1 MISAFLNSVK
11 IPELRRRILFTLAVI
26 VIVRLGAAITTPGV
40 NQGVLQE
47 WFRTSL
53 SQRTGGG
60 LAALFNLFSGGAL
73 ENCAVFSL
81 GIMPY
86 ISASIMMQL
95 LTAVIPQLG
104 RLAREDG
111 GRQKIMQLTRY
122 TTLVLCIFQGYLL
135 ALSFQ
140 HPESYHTMLP
150 GITDTIR
157 QLGVPLVDDLGWKFR
172 IVTVVSLT
180 TGTLVLMWLGDQIT
194 ERGIGNGISLIIT
207 IGIVARLPAALVQ
220 AWKTFVPSGQ
230 GASQVNPMVLVL
242 LVLVLIFVIAAV
254 IAITQGVRKI
264 TVQYAKRV
272 VGRKMYGGQ
281 TQYMP
286 LKVNY
291 AGVMPIIFAWALLL
305 FPATIVSYGFKNS
318 PTANRIAAALSTGWP
333 HYVALA
339 AMIFFFS
346 YFWVATQFQPTQI
359 ADDLKK
365 YGGYIPGVR
374 PGKPTADFLDYTM
387 TRLTFAGA
395 IFLTLIAVFPSLLSQ
410 WLNVPVI
417 TAQFFGGTSLLI
429 IVGVMLDTMRQV
441 ETHLIQRHYDGFLR
455 KGRIRGRSFDR
466 AAYARGEAV
475 EQWHPHLVWC
485 GYCRARDCRGRDL
498 SLWAIGEKAACSSR
512 PARFRQRNS
521 GGNDYAALRDSRDFT
536 RGDSAA

>member
-1 MISAFLNSVK
+1 MVSAFLNTVK

-40 NQGVLQE
+40 NQAVLQE
-47 WFRTSL
+47 WFRTS
-53 SQRTGGG
+53 TTTGGGG

-104 RLAREDG
+104 RLAREEG
-111 GRQKIMQLTRY
+111 GRQKIMQMTRY
-122 TTLVLCIFQGYLL
+122 ATVVLCIFQVYLL

-140 HPESYHTMLP
+140 HPESYHTILG
-150 GITDTIR
+150 GISETIR
-157 QLGVPLVDDLGWKFR
+157 NIGIPLVDDLGWKFR
-172 IVTVVSLT
+172 IITVISLT
-180 TGTLVLMWLGDQIT
+180 TGTLLLMWLGDQIT

-207 IGIVARLPAALVQ
+207 IGIVARLPAALAQ
-220 AWKTFVPSGQ
+220 AWKTFVPTPQ
-230 GASQVNPMVLVL
+230 TGASQVNPAILVMLVL
-242 LVLVLIFVIAAV
+242 FLIVVIAAV
-254 IAITQGVRKI
+254 ITITQGVRKI

-305 FPATIVSYGFKNS
+305 FPATIVQYGFRNS
-318 PTANRIAAALSTGWP
+318 PTAAKIASALSTGWP
-333 HYVALA
+333 HYAALA

-346 YFWVATQFQPTQI
+346 YFWVATQFQPSQI

-374 PGKPTADFLDYTM
+374 PGKPTADFLDFTM

-395 IFLTLIAVFPSLLSQ
+395 IFLTLIAVLPALMSQ
-410 WLNVPVI
+410 GLNVPMI

-429 IVGVMLDTMRQV
+429 IVGVILDTMRQV

-455 KGRIRGRSFDR
+455 KGRIRGRAFDTR
-466 AAYARGEAV
+466 SAYGRGETAASGTLMWLYVGIAV
-475 EQWHPHLVWC
+475 LVIA
-485 GYCRARDCRGRDL
+485 GVAIFLYGR
-498 SLWAIGEKAACSSR
+498 
-512 PARFRQRNS
+512 
-521 GGNDYAALRDSRDFT
+521 
-536 RGDSAA
+536 

>member
-1 MISAFLNSVK
+1 MVSAFLNTVK
-11 IPELRRRILFTLAVI
+11 IPELRRRILFTLAV
-26 VIVRLGAAITTPGV
+26 VVVVRLGAAITTPGV
-40 NQGVLQE
+40 NQAVLQE
-47 WFRTSL
+47 WFRSALTEKS
-53 SQRTGGG
+53 GGN
-60 LAALFNLFSGGAL
+60 LAALLNLFSGGAL
-73 ENCAVFSL
+73 ENCAIFSL

-95 LTAVIPQLG
+95 LSAVIPQLG

-111 GRQKIMQLTRY
+111 GRQKIMQYTRFM
-122 TTLVLCIFQGYLL
+122 TVGLCIFQGYLL
-135 ALSFQ
+135 AISFQ
-140 HPESYHTMLP
+140 HPEAYRVALP
-150 GITDTIR
+150 GISETIAR
-157 QLGVPLVDDLGWKFR
+157 LGIPLVDDPGWVFR
-172 IVTVVSLT
+172 IVTVISLT
-180 TGTLVLMWLGDQIT
+180 TGTLLLMWLGDQIT

-207 IGIVARLPAALVQ
+207 IGIVARLPAALAQ
-220 AWKTFVPSGQ
+220 AWKTFVPSAQTGT
-230 GASQVNPMVLVL
+230 SQQNPATLLL
-242 LVLVLIFVIAAV
+242 LVLFLFIVIAAV

-305 FPATIVSYGFKNS
+305 FPATIVGYAFKNS
-318 PTANRIAAALSTGWP
+318 PTANRIAGALSNGWP

-346 YFWVATQFQPTQI
+346 YFWVATQFQPAQI

-374 PGKPTADFLDYTM
+374 PGKPTADFLDFTM

-395 IFLTLIAVFPSLLSQ
+395 IFLTLIAVLPSLLSQ
-410 WLNVPVI
+410 GLHIPQI

-455 KGRIRGRSFDR
+455 KGRIRGRSFDTR
-466 AAYARGEAV
+466 AAYNRGEAAAQGTLMWLYV
-475 EQWHPHLVWC
+475 AIAVLVIS
-485 GYCRARDCRGRDL
+485 GVAIFLYGR
-498 SLWAIGEKAACSSR
+498 
-512 PARFRQRNS
+512 
-521 GGNDYAALRDSRDFT
+521 
-536 RGDSAA
+536 

>member
-1 MISAFLNSVK
+1 MVSAFLNTVK

-40 NQGVLQE
+40 NQAVLQE
-47 WFRTSL
+47 WFRTASDK
-53 SQRTGGG
+53 TGGG

-104 RLAREDG
+104 RMAREDG

-122 TTLVLCIFQGYLL
+122 ATVGLCIFQAYLL

-157 QLGVPLVDDLGWKFR
+157 NLGIPLVEDLGWTFR
-172 IVTVVSLT
+172 IVTVISLT
-180 TGTLVLMWLGDQIT
+180 TGTLLLMWLGDQIT

-207 IGIVARLPAALVQ
+207 IGIVARLPAALAQ
-220 AWKTFVPSGQ
+220 AWKTFVPSADT
-230 GASQVNPMVLVL
+230 GAAPSNPFILVL
-242 LVLVLIFVIAAV
+242 MIAFLFLVIAAV
-254 IAITQGVRKI
+254 IAVTQGVRKI

-291 AGVMPIIFAWALLL
+291 AGVMPIIFAFALLL
-305 FPATIVSYGFKNS
+305 FPATIVGYVGKNS
-318 PTANRIAAALSTGWP
+318 PIAARIVGALNSGWP
-333 HYVALA
+333 HYLILA
-339 AMIFFFS
+339 VMIFFFS
-346 YFWVATQFQPTQI
+346 YFWVATQFQPSQI

-365 YGGYIPGVR
+365 YGG
-374 PGKPTADFLDYTM
+374 
-387 TRLTFAGA
+387 
-395 IFLTLIAVFPSLLSQ
+395 
-410 WLNVPVI
+410 
-417 TAQFFGGTSLLI
+417 
-429 IVGVMLDTMRQV
+429 
-441 ETHLIQRHYDGFLR
+441 
-455 KGRIRGRSFDR
+455 
-466 AAYARGEAV
+466 
-475 EQWHPHLVWC
+475 
-485 GYCRARDCRGRDL
+485 
-498 SLWAIGEKAACSSR
+498 
-512 PARFRQRNS
+512 
-521 GGNDYAALRDSRDFT
+521 
-536 RGDSAA
+536 

>member
-11 IPELRRRILFTLAVI
+11 IPELRRRIMFTLAVI

-122 TTLVLCIFQGYLL
+122 TTLVLCVFQGYLL

-220 AWKTFVPSGQ
+220 AWKTFVPSAQTGT
-230 GASQVNPMVLVL
+230 SQVNPAILVL
-242 LVLVLIFVIAAV
+242 MVGFLFIVIAAV

-272 VGRKMYGGQ
+272 VGRKMYAAG
-281 TQYMP
+281 TQHMP

-305 FPATIVSYGFKNS
+305 FPNQIVSWAFPNS
-318 PTANRIAAALSTGWP
+318 PTARQISEMLSTGWL
-333 HYVALA
+333 HYVVLA

-346 YFWVATQFQPTQI
+346 YFWVATQFQPSQI

-365 YGGYIPGVR
+365 YGGYISRVR
-374 PGKPTADFLDYTM
+374 PGKQTADFFFFSI
-387 TRLTFAGA
+387 TRLT
-395 IFLTLIAVFPSLLSQ
+395 L
-410 WLNVPVI
+410 
-417 TAQFFGGTSLLI
+417 
-429 IVGVMLDTMRQV
+429 
-441 ETHLIQRHYDGFLR
+441 
-455 KGRIRGRSFDR
+455 
-466 AAYARGEAV
+466 AR
-475 EQWHPHLVWC
+475 
-485 GYCRARDCRGRDL
+485 
-498 SLWAIGEKAACSSR
+498 
-512 PARFRQRNS
+512 
-521 GGNDYAALRDSRDFT
+521 
-536 RGDSAA
+536 

>member
-1 MISAFLNSVK
+1 MVSAFLNTVK

-40 NQGVLQE
+40 NQAVIQE

-53 SQRTGGG
+53 TEKTGGNV
-60 LAALFNLFSGGAL
+60 AALFNLFSGGAL
-73 ENCAVFSL
+73 ENCAIFSL

-86 ISASIMMQL
+86 ISASIMLQL

-111 GRQKIMQLTRY
+111 GRQKIMQYTRY
-122 TTLVLCIFQGYLL
+122 ATVALCIFQGYLL
-135 ALSFQ
+135 AVSFQ

-150 GITDTIR
+150 GITDTIQR
-157 QLGVPLVDDLGWKFR
+157 LGIPLVADQGLSFR
-172 IVTVVSLT
+172 IVTGISLT
-180 TGTLVLMWLGDQIT
+180 TGTLFLMWLGDQIT
-194 ERGIGNGISLIIT
+194 ESGIGNGISLIIT
-207 IGIVARLPAALVQ
+207 IGIVARLPAALAQ
-220 AWKTFVPSGQ
+220 AWKTFVPSEGNA
-230 GASQVNPMVLVL
+230 GQVNPAILVL
-242 LVLVLIFVIAAV
+242 MVGFLFVVIAAV

-305 FPATIVSYGFKNS
+305 FPTTIVGMAFQNS
-318 PTANRIAAALSTGWP
+318 RMARQIADAMSHGWP
-333 HYVALA
+333 HYVVLAL
-339 AMIFFFS
+339 MIFFFS
-346 YFWVATQFQPTQI
+346 YFWVATQFQPAQI

-374 PGKPTADFLDYTM
+374 PGKPTSDFLDFTM

-475 EQWHPHLVWC
+475 GSGTLIWFGVGIAVLVIA
-485 GYCRARDCRGRDL
+485 GVAIFLYGR
-498 SLWAIGEKAACSSR
+498 
-512 PARFRQRNS
+512 
-521 GGNDYAALRDSRDFT
+521 
-536 RGDSAA
+536 

>member
-1 MISAFLNSVK
+1 MLSAFLNTVK

-26 VIVRLGAAITTPGV
+26 VIVRLGAVVTTPGV
-40 NQGVLQE
+40 NQAVLQD
-47 WFRTSL
+47 WFKTSL
-53 SQRTGGG
+53 SQTAGGG
-60 LAALFNLFSGGAL
+60 VAALFNLFSGGAL
-73 ENCAVFSL
+73 ENCAIFSL

-86 ISASIMMQL
+86 ISASIMLQL

-111 GRQKIMQLTRY
+111 GRQKIMQYTRY
-122 TTLVLCIFQGYLL
+122 ATVALCIFQGYLL
-135 ALSFQ
+135 AISFQ

-157 QLGVPLVDDLGWKFR
+157 KLGIPLVDDQGVTFR
-172 IVTVVSLT
+172 VVTVISLT
-180 TGTLVLMWLGDQIT
+180 AGTLFLMWLGDQIT

-207 IGIVARLPAALVQ
+207 IGIVARLPAALAQ
-220 AWKTFVPSGQ
+220 AWKTFVPSNTANAG
-230 GASQVNPMVLVL
+230 QVNPAILVL
-242 LVLVLIFVIAAV
+242 MVAFLFLVIAAV
-254 IAITQGVRKI
+254 ITITQGVRKI

-291 AGVMPIIFAWALLL
+291 AGVMPIIFAWAILL
-305 FPATIVSYGFKNS
+305 FPSTIVSYVGRNS
-318 PTANRIAAALSTGWP
+318 ATAAKIVSAINSGWP
-333 HYVALA
+333 HYVLLA

-346 YFWVATQFQPTQI
+346 YFWVATQFQPSQI

-374 PGKPTADFLDYTM
+374 PGKPTADFLDFTM

-395 IFLTLIAVFPSLLSQ
+395 IFLTLVAILPGMLSQ
-410 WLNVPVI
+410 GLNVPQI

-429 IVGVMLDTMRQV
+429 IVGVILDTMRQV

-455 KGRIRGRSFDR
+455 KGRIRGRFDSR
-466 AAYARGEAV
+466 TSYNRGDAAAQGT
-475 EQWHPHLVWC
+475 LVWLYVAIAIIVI
-485 GYCRARDCRGRDL
+485 GGAAIFLYGR
-498 SLWAIGEKAACSSR
+498 
-512 PARFRQRNS
+512 
-521 GGNDYAALRDSRDFT
+521 
-536 RGDSAA
+536 

>member
-1 MISAFLNSVK
+1 MVSAFLNTVK
-11 IPELRRRILFTLAVI
+11 IPELRRRILFTLAVV

-40 NQGVLQE
+40 NQAVLQE

-53 SQRTGGG
+53 TQRTGGG

-122 TTLVLCIFQGYLL
+122 ATVGLCIFQGYLL

-157 QLGVPLVDDLGWKFR
+157 NLGIPLVDDLGWRFR
-172 IVTVVSLT
+172 IITVISLT
-180 TGTLVLMWLGDQIT
+180 TGTLFLMWLGDPIT

-207 IGIVARLPAALVQ
+207 IGIVARLPAALAQ
-220 AWKTFVPSGQ
+220 AWKTFVPSGGQ
-230 GASQVNPMVLVL
+230 SSQVNPMVLVL
-242 LVLVLIFVIAAV
+242 MILFLFFVIAGV

-272 VGRKMYGGQ
+272 VGRKQYGGN
-281 TQYMP
+281 TPYMR

-291 AGVMPIIFAWALLL
+291 SRGMPIIFAWGLLVV
-305 FPATIVSYGFKNS
+305 PNQIVSRTCPKS
-318 PTANRIAAALSTGWP
+318 PTARQSSGMPSTGW
-333 HYVALA
+333 
-339 AMIFFFS
+339 
-346 YFWVATQFQPTQI
+346 
-359 ADDLKK
+359 
-365 YGGYIPGVR
+365 
-374 PGKPTADFLDYTM
+374 
-387 TRLTFAGA
+387 
-395 IFLTLIAVFPSLLSQ
+395 
-410 WLNVPVI
+410 
-417 TAQFFGGTSLLI
+417 
-429 IVGVMLDTMRQV
+429 
-441 ETHLIQRHYDGFLR
+441 
-455 KGRIRGRSFDR
+455 
-466 AAYARGEAV
+466 
-475 EQWHPHLVWC
+475 
-485 GYCRARDCRGRDL
+485 
-498 SLWAIGEKAACSSR
+498 
-512 PARFRQRNS
+512 
-521 GGNDYAALRDSRDFT
+521 
-536 RGDSAA
+536 